1 MENNIDKIFREKL
14 GDVPDFD
21 PAAWDRMDQ
30 LLQEDRRN
38 RKLGYWKPILFLGLL
53 GLLVGVGVICLQ
65 SDEEIAGVLLSDD
78 FAVIAE
84 LENQQT
90 SVTSIEVVPREQGNN
105 LSTTDAINTK
115 GQENATN
122 SPSAHKDA
130 TINET
135 EESNP
140 IPSDLHTNRDAM
152 SSSHVNQYNDNDR
165 KVRSENKTLDVRNQT
180 ERTTSLAVSSEV
192 PSKSTSATS
201 QRLQNASK
209 GNVSEPSITQDQ
221 ITTGSPINVTQRT
234 NWKGKTT
241 IAKESLDPT
250 STLKTP
256 QTAIPR
262 ETALNDGLPAGK
274 KDLDVSESAVESSD
288 ARAPIFTLPLSAEVA
303 GLVYRAP
310 VALPSIQIIH
320 NRDWTVSLSTMVGY
334 GNGTISTAGF
344 LVQQDINRLWSAG
357 AGLAAGYRSFGY
369 ANDLMVRDKRYSF
382 GSTLSERT
390 LSISGVVFGE
400 IPIYLQR
407 RMGRFDIRIGLSPSY
422 QALTRGTESRAGEI
436 LLPAEWYD
444 VDDVRSVQVN
454 YQLGVGYRLYRR
466 LSVTAELGYRSSI
479 FKPGSVDYSDGGI
492 VTSIRLSYDIFKL

>member
-38 RKLGYWKPILFLGLL
+38 RKLGYWKPILFLGLM
-53 GLLVGVGVICLQ
+53 GLLVGVGVICFQ
-65 SDEEIAGVLLSDD
+65 DHEEIAGVLLSDD
-78 FAVIAE
+78 FAVTAE

-90 SVTSIEVVPREQGNN
+90 SVTSMELVPREQGSN
-105 LSTTDAINTK
+105 LSTKEAINAK

-122 SPSAHKDA
+122 SPSAHKDE

-135 EESNP
+135 EESKP
-140 IPSDLHTNRDAM
+140 SPSDLYANRDAM
-152 SSSHVNQYNDNDR
+152 SSSDVNQYNENDR

-192 PSKSTSATS
+192 PSKSTRVSS
-201 QRLQNASK
+201 ERIKNANK

-221 ITTGSPINVTQRT
+221 ITTVSPINVTERT
-234 NWKGKTT
+234 NWEGETT

-250 STLKTP
+250 STLKTT

-262 ETALNDGLPAGK
+262 ETALNDGLPAGNE
-274 KDLDVSESAVESSD
+274 DLDVSESAVKSSD
-288 ARAPIFTLPLSAEVA
+288 ASAPIFTLPPSAEVA

-310 VALPSIQIIH
+310 VAIPSIQIIH

-344 LVQQDINRLWSAG
+344 LVQKDINRLWSAG
-357 AGLAAGYRSFGY
+357 AGLAMGYRSFGY

-382 GSTLSERT
+382 GSTLSDRT

-407 RMGRFDIRIGLSPSY
+407 RMGRFDIRMGISPSY
-422 QALTRGTESRAGEI
+422 QAITRGAESRQGEI
-436 LLPAEWYD
+436 LLPAEWYN
-444 VDDVRSVQVN
+444 VDNVRSVKVN
-454 YQLGVGYRLYRR
+454 YQLGVGYKIHRH
-466 LSVTAELGYRSSI
+466 LSLAAELGYRSSI
-479 FKPGSVDYSDGGI
+479 FKAGSVDYSDGGM
-492 VTSIRLSYDIFKL
+492 VTGIRLSYDIFKL